1 MGATYLGSYFA
12 MPSAIDLAKRALV
25 GILRTLAASYGVAL
39 SLKRDATD
47 PEVSGAYQKVSRRVH
62 PDRGGNTEDQA
73 ALNNAHDAWE
83 AAKRARKP
91 RGKHEREQ
99 KPEGA
104 PAPLV
109 RWRLVGKQTVASFRF
124 QSVGV
129 LLTYQK
135 FPDSTC
141 WTRFVNFVQAQLAGW
156 KARFWCATLETN
168 QDGTHHLHLMLQ
180 FFRAQKRNTETFAF
194 EGVRPNGRPND
205 LLGEGWG
212 GRRLQS
218 SLDRGFF
225 YAWAEK
231 EGTVRL
237 GDGDLC
243 VAGNY
248 EPAWTSAKVTYALS
262 ARWLDPSARGGWTNC
277 SRLTSCPSVSTR
289 ST

>member
-109 RWRLVGKQTVASFRF
+109 RWRLVGKQ
-124 QSVGV
+124 
-129 LLTYQK
+129 
-135 FPDSTC
+135 
-141 WTRFVNFVQAQLAGW
+141 NFVQAQLAGW

-180 FFRAQKRNTETFAF
+180 FFRAQKRNTETFAL